1 MNKQEI
7 IEKYNNGEILTE
19 EECKLIGVSIGGM
32 MVRKLINAYCERKG
46 DENE

>member
-19 EECKLIGVSIGGM
+19 EECKLIGVSIGEM
-32 MVRKLINAYCERKG
+32 MVRKLINAYMEHK
-46 DENE
+46 DNENE

>member
-7 IEKYNNGEILTE
+7 LEKYNNGEILTE

-32 MVRKLINAYCERKG
+32 MVRKLINAYLKHKD
-46 DENE
+46 DE